1 MTIYTEKDYW
11 EDVDYIIWDSN
22 YLKGFNASIDDIRA
36 LCVLGLPDWV
46 APNINFD
53 NYTVES
59 DILKIGEDRD
69 DRDIFIDLNT
79 LQVLVGSGRQLVN
92 TSPYLLRKALQFYAI
107 MVEKAIAI
115 DEDSFV
121 ENRVMTSLVQELKEE
136 LTALAPACLE
146 AGTFW
151 FDEVERL
158 IKAKLYGKN

>member
-1 MTIYTEKDYW
+1 MAIYTEKEYW
-11 EDVDYIIWDSN
+11 EDVDYIKWDSN
-22 YLKGFNASIDDIRA
+22 FLKRFNAPIGDIRA
-36 LCVLGLPDWV
+36 LCDLGLPDWV

-53 NYTVES
+53 NYAVES

-69 DRDIFIDLNT
+69 DRDIFIDLNS
-79 LQVLVGSGRQLVN
+79 LQVLVGSVRQLVN

-121 ENRVMTSLVQELKEE
+121 ENRVITSLIQELKEE
-136 LTALAPACLE
+136 LNALDPACIE
-146 AGTFW
+146 VGTFW

-158 IKAKLYGKN
+158 INAKLYDKN